1 MVKYIL
7 DQVGFTRD
15 EKIEGK
21 KLLDPACGSGTFLV
35 EATNRLIERYLKKYG
50 RKIRV
55 NSLSSDENKAIL
67 ENIIDSIYGFDIN
80 PFACHIAEINLLFHT
95 IDLYDNVKKKFR
107 DYTLRRFNIYNTDSL
122 KLPGEKVKTTLED
135 YTKINGRGLKL
146 MPMM

>member
-1 MVKYIL
+1 M
-7 DQVGFTRD
+7 
-15 EKIEGK
+15 
-21 KLLDPACGSGTFLV
+21 
-35 EATNRLIERYLKKYG
+35 
-50 RKIRV
+50 
-55 NSLSSDENKAIL
+55 

-135 YTKINGRGLKL
+135 YTKVNGRGLKL